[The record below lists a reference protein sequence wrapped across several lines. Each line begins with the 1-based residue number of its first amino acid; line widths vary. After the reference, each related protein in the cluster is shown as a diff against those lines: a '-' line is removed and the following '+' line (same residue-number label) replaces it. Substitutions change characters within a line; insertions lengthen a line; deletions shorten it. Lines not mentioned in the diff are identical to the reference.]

1 MDAESGADLQEQ
13 ARIGILKMILDLTT
27 RTLTPESV
35 LHITQAWQALERPPL
50 ARRDDVGGVVDVA
63 GLAGPCRLA
72 AEVEYVNEKSDFGRH
87 TDADAN
93 ACRQS

>member
-35 LHITQAWQALERPPL
+35 LHIAQAWQALERPAKQATL
-50 ARRDDVGGVVDVA
+50 SSGV
-63 GLAGPCRLA
+63 
-72 AEVEYVNEKSDFGRH
+72 
-87 TDADAN
+87 
-93 ACRQS
+93 